1 MSLSGGTEHQVFS
14 VQDEFLILFIG
25 CQTHGA
31 KGRAPSGAPLM
42 IRNHPLSAL
51 GRQMVCG
58 AACLD
63 NEQATALEDATG
75 DDR

>member
-1 MSLSGGTEHQVFS
+1 MCLPSRGGTEHQVFS
-14 VQDEFLILFIG
+14 VQDEFLTFISVKRMERKGGLF
-25 CQTHGA
+25 
-31 KGRAPSGAPLM
+31 RVPLM

>member
-1 MSLSGGTEHQVFS
+1 MERKGG
-14 VQDEFLILFIG
+14 LF
-25 CQTHGA
+25 
-31 KGRAPSGAPLM
+31 RVPLM